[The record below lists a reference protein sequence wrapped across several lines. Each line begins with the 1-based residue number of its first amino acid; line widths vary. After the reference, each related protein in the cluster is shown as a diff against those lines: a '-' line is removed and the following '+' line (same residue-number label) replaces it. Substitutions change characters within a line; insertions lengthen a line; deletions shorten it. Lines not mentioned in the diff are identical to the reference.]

1 MSDRLTG
8 KVKWFNDQKGFDFIT
23 PENGGED
30 LSFHQ
35 SSIRTAGFRTL
46 GYGESVE
53 FQIRTDNHGRSKAVD
68 VIGPEDGP
76 VQGRGSG
83 GGYGGGGG
91 GGRYSGGGGGG
102 GASGGCYQCGES
114 GHFAR
119 ECPKRV
125 KSVSVGDAELV
136 PVYECQNIG
145 LFWVDI
151 PLAIQTSQ
159 RVNLEPA
166 PDQEVLLEAHLNM
179 LGEPKLVKGRLD
191 PVRQQLIRD
200 MIIICYNHTKLSADP
215 SSNTKKTG
223 YFRVE
228 DCKIVGSV
236 TTIQIHAGHNDLW
249 RSLEAVIREKVLENY
264 KAVPG
269 YEESAELE
277 YFLDSIEYCE
287 TEDNFAELYFQPAVG
302 SKADTA
308 FLLLDLAIIAPL
320 YGALETV
327 LRKTYLD
334 VERKFEKWEYYKD
347 FKDHV
352 TPGQFPDNYR
362 GLLNCCKT
370 VCHHFNEYVETVETA
385 KSLEET
391 LDEFLK
397 LFPTLPV
404 DYFQQLQSIGFKFK
418 PHLLESGILL
428 GDCDS

>member
-125 KSVSVGDAELV
+125 KSVSV
-136 PVYECQNIG
+136 
-145 LFWVDI
+145 
-151 PLAIQTSQ
+151 
-159 RVNLEPA
+159 
-166 PDQEVLLEAHLNM
+166 
-179 LGEPKLVKGRLD
+179 
-191 PVRQQLIRD
+191 
-200 MIIICYNHTKLSADP
+200 DP